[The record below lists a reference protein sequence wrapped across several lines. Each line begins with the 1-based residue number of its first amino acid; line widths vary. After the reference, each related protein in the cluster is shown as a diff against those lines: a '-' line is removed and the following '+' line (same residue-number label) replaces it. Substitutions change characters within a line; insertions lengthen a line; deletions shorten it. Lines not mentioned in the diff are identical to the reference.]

1 MSVAIRDIIHQVKD
15 HLGKY
20 PIVALTGPRQSGKTT
35 LLKKFL
41 PDYRYV
47 SLENADQRA
56 FAKQDPAGFLK
67 KFDSKVIFDEVQRSP
82 HLFSYLQTL
91 VDESGQM
98 GQFILS
104 GSQNFHL
111 LSRITQSLAGRVAI
125 FKLMPFD
132 SSELVS
138 AKMSMPDWKSQIL
151 KGFYPAIYDR
161 DLDSSVYYSNYLQT
175 YVNRDIADLT
185 RVQDTKR
192 FKNFVQ
198 MCAARAGQLLNLN
211 SLANA
216 CGITQPTA
224 RSWLSILE
232 ASYIVF
238 LLQPYHE
245 NFNKRIV
252 KSPKLYFY
260 DSGLLSFLLGLRK
273 VDDLNDQKLLG
284 HLFENMI
291 VADIMKRNYH
301 QNLLRDYWF
310 WRDSGGHE
318 IDLLTKT
325 GNQFDIFE
333 IKSSQTILS
342 KLTSGLD
349 YFDKITRG
357 AVRSK
362 TLVYGG
368 EKDHDR
374 SDFKVRTWRELDLE
388 I

>member
-1 MSVAIRDIIHQVKD
+1 MSVASRSIIHQVKQ
-15 HLGKY
+15 HLSQY

-56 FAKQDPAGFLK
+56 FALKDTAGFLAK
-67 KFDSKVIFDEVQRSP
+67 YDSKIIFDEVQRSP
-82 HLFSYLQTL
+82 QLFSYLQTM

-111 LSRITQSLAGRVAI
+111 LSNITQSLAGRVAI
-125 FKLMPFD
+125 FKLLPFD
-132 SSELVS
+132 LSELTL
-138 AKMSMPDWKSQIL
+138 ANMIEPDWKSQLI

-161 DLDSSVYYSNYLQT
+161 ELNPSVYYSNYLQT

-192 FKNFVQ
+192 FRNFVKL
-198 MCAARAGQLLNLN
+198 CAARVGQLLNLN

-224 RSWLSILE
+224 KSWLSILE

-238 LLQPYHE
+238 LIEPYHE
-245 NFNKRIV
+245 NFKKRIV

-260 DSGLLSFLLGLRK
+260 DSGLLSFLLGLRR
-273 VDDLNDQKLLG
+273 VDDLGNQRLLG
-284 HLFENMI
+284 SLYENMV
-291 VADIMKRNYH
+291 VADLVKNNYH
-301 QNLLRDYWF
+301 QNLLREYWF
-310 WRDSGGHE
+310 WRDSAGHE
-318 IDLLTKT
+318 IDLMTKT
-325 GNQFDIFE
+325 GDQFDIFE
-333 IKSSQTILS
+333 IKSTQTILPN
-342 KLTSGLD
+342 TTAGLD
-349 YFDKITRG
+349 YFDKLTDG

-362 TLVYGG
+362 TLIYGG
-368 EKDHDR
+368 EQKYKR
-374 SDFKVRTWRELDLE
+374 TDFHVRTWRELDF
-388 I
+388 